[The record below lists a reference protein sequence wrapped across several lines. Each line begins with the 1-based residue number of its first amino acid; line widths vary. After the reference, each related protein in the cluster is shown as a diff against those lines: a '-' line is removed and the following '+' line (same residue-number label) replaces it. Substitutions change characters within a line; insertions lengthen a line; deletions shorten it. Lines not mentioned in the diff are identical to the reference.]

1 MKRVFLIG
9 VIAAAFLG
17 TGERAYA
24 GACLSPEEAQKHV
37 GENTCVCGIVA
48 STHYASH
55 SKSQPTFLNLDK
67 SYPNQPFTAVI
78 FGNDRSKRL
87 GSKSMS

>member
-24 GACLSPEEAQKHV
+24 GAWLKPGRSTEACR
-37 GENTCVCGIVA
+37 ENTCVCGIVA
-48 STHYASH
+48 STHYASLLKFRFH
-55 SKSQPTFLNLDK
+55 GQQIFFFFVEPVEG
-67 SYPNQPFTAVI
+67 AVA
-78 FGNDRSKRL
+78 GEPVLR
-87 GSKSMS
+87 

>member
-48 STHYASH
+48 STHYASLLKFRFH
-55 SKSQPTFLNLDK
+55 GQLDLLFFCRASRRCGRGRTRAALNVTVK
-67 SYPNQPFTAVI
+67 
-78 FGNDRSKRL
+78 
-87 GSKSMS
+87 

>member
-24 GACLSPEEAQKHV
+24 GACLSPEEAQNLYVQIAYEKRLRRNNQIDYPV
-37 GENTCVCGIVA
+37 G
-48 STHYASH
+48 
-55 SKSQPTFLNLDK
+55 DK
-67 SYPNQPFTAVI
+67 SAVEGEI
-78 FGNDRSKRL
+78 EAVHTETEARWLLR
-87 GSKSMS
+87 